1 MQQWIGAINK
11 AAARYSSPP
20 LAAPISSSLAFQR
33 PTFPLAPTKNTLEQ
47 QIEHHEAK
55 VCVYCI
61 CGREII
67 FAQTLTHTCTCIKL
81 VVASLIS

>member
-1 MQQWIGAINK
+1 MDMQQWIGAINK

-47 QIEHHEAK
+47 QIAHHEAK
-55 VCVYCI
+55 VSITVERNKI
-61 CGREII
+61 WS
-67 FAQTLTHTCTCIKL
+67 F
-81 VVASLIS
+81 SM

>member
-1 MQQWIGAINK
+1 MAVSVNTMIVSLCLALSRSIMDMQQWIGAINK

-47 QIEHHEAK
+47 QIAHHEGK
-55 VCVYCI
+55 V
-61 CGREII
+61 
-67 FAQTLTHTCTCIKL
+67 LW
-81 VVASLIS
+81 

>member
-1 MQQWIGAINK
+1 MDMQQWIGAINK

-20 LAAPISSSLAFQR
+20 LAAPISSSLGFQR

-55 VCVYCI
+55 VLWYIEKFDLLALYMHVHVHVQ
-61 CGREII
+61 E
-67 FAQTLTHTCTCIKL
+67 
-81 VVASLIS
+81 